1 MCCLKCNQKLKRK
14 RIFFI
19 TTLRIGKKPKLYLKT
34 SRRNFHLA
42 QDASVHLPERT
53 IFIKYKVNYI
63 QRCNTSDLTPSFIVM
78 PFSSNPNNLTLNFLI
93 NVEESSQHE
102 IIDQEGEITVSKEVP
117 NVTAHDGSSQVSGTE
132 KNIRIVVCESTSLN
146 LSSYAGAVTHHIDK
160 SLERSQL
167 SLGWSTILNSGLLN
181 ISQNEDSNKEHGT
194 NKKGLSQ
201 GL

>member
-1 MCCLKCNQKLKRK
+1 M
-14 RIFFI
+14 
-19 TTLRIGKKPKLYLKT
+19 
-34 SRRNFHLA
+34 
-42 QDASVHLPERT
+42 
-53 IFIKYKVNYI
+53 
-63 QRCNTSDLTPSFIVM
+63 TPSFIVM
-78 PFSSNPNNLTLNFLI
+78 PFSSNPNNLTLNFPI

-167 SLGWSTILNSGLLN
+167 SLGWSTIFNSGLLN

-201 GL
+201 EV